1 LLSFSFVCIF
11 PTLTI
16 EGLVRCLGIFAS
28 LAALMFNCVR
38 QDKLQDYSPFD
49 DGEACRYFQLHHF
62 QQFTFLAFPES
73 SAVCQ
78 DIYVILI
85 SSKCFLS

>member
-1 LLSFSFVCIF
+1 LLSFSFFCIF

-16 EGLVRCLGIFAS
+16 EGLVRWPGIFAS

-38 QDKLQDYSPFD
+38 QDELQDYSPFD
-49 DGEACRYFQLHHF
+49 DGEACRYFQLPHF
-62 QQFTFLAFPES
+62 QQFAFLTFPES
-73 SAVCQ
+73 SAVCW

-85 SSKCFLS
+85 FSKCLP